1 MVNITT
7 YLAQFNKNLESKGA
21 DLYNDGFIKYIRT
34 TTDNSLWYVRSA
46 VRAEMSKPVLYTIDI
61 AIENDGIIAECQ
73 CECAAGMGPLAH
85 CKHICMLAESTHWK

>member
-1 MVNITT
+1 MM
-7 YLAQFNKNLESKGA
+7 
-21 DLYNDGFIKYIRT
+21 DLLNTSEPLQTIPYGTVCQKCRQ
-34 TTDNSLWYVRSA
+34 SR
-46 VRAEMSKPVLYTIDI
+46 EMSKLVLYTIDI